1 MIRVRY
7 YNKYKYYHYNNNN
20 VVMKTMTNIR
30 SISSSSTTTTTTT
43 TTTTNN
49 NNRRYPFTSIGFSG
63 AGFLGAYHC
72 GVSSCLLKHHYLLQ
86 PMERIITTTT
96 TTTTNNN
103 STTNNSTTNNKV
115 LYPPILTGVSAGSII
130 SSAISIGVST
140 NDAMDVLYEINTRT
154 NTKSNIIFNS
164 LTPGFSLV
172 DQVEDLLYNS
182 FRLALGGSSIDMT
195 VDSNSGGGS
204 GSYEDYDNE
213 LLMNRISHG
222 SLLHI
227 GLSDKR
233 KMKQYIQSNLLRNNN
248 NNNNNNNNIYQQEQ
262 NQYQQEQY
270 QNPMNVIKNIK
281 GNRNLYV
288 YVNQYRNLKDIV
300 SACILSSYIPIG
312 TGPLRTGNNS
322 NSNNNN
328 KNENDNGAVRRA
340 FETMKEMEYLGFVK
354 DSITGEPI
362 IQKHHDIRKEEDD
375 DEEEDDE
382 KEEEESYFL
391 DGGLVNM
398 FPSIDQSTLMVT
410 PLHCIFS
417 NNPYIA
423 PKAMSENNRY
433 VDFDD
438 EVSIGMNM
446 QNMKAAMKMLRSS
459 DPSYLDEKFCEGYDD
474 ATRFLK
480 ERNLLTVFTL

>member
-1 MIRVRY
+1 
-7 YNKYKYYHYNNNN
+7 
-20 VVMKTMTNIR
+20 MKTMSNIR
-30 SISSSSTTTTTTT
+30 SISSSTTTTTTANT
-43 TTTTNN
+43 TTSNSSTNTSSN
-49 NNRRYPFTSIGFSG
+49 HRTYPFTSIGFSG

-86 PMERIITTTT
+86 PMERIPS
-96 TTTTNNN
+96 
-103 STTNNSTTNNKV
+103 STTNTSSTTTTNNKV

-140 NDAMDVLYEINTRT
+140 NDAMDVLYEINKRT
-154 NTKSNIIFNS
+154 NTKSNILFNS

-182 FRLALGGSSIDMT
+182 FRLALGGSSIDM
-195 VDSNSGGGS
+195 NSGSSGS
-204 GSYEDYDNE
+204 SSSSYEDYDNE

-233 KMKQYIQSNLLRNNN
+233 KMKQYIQSNLLRNNM
-248 NNNNNNNNIYQQEQ
+248 NILSQPQEPTQQQQQQ
-262 NQYQQEQY
+262 NQYQH
-270 QNPMNVIKNIK
+270 PMNVIKNIK

-312 TGPLRTGNNS
+312 TGPLRTGTNS
-322 NSNNNN
+322 NSNNINN
-328 KNENDNGAVRRA
+328 NSNENDNGAVRRA

-354 DSITGEPI
+354 DGITGEPI
-362 IQKHHDIRKEEDD
+362 IQKHHDIRKEEGEDD
-375 DEEEDDE
+375 DDDIE
-382 KEEEESYFL
+382 EEEESYFL

-410 PLHCIFS
+410 PLHCRFS

-423 PKAMSENNRY
+423 PKAISENNNRY
-433 VDFDD
+433 VDIDD

-459 DPSYLDEKFCEGYDD
+459 DPSYLDEKFREGYDD